1 MFISCNFFGHVKDQ
15 GVYFW
20 QQQGWDRLL
29 KWLRVKERS
38 KMGIAFT
45 NNVNVNNL
53 KSKLLKQHSAPFCSS
68 SGGIFYFVGCH
79 LVACWMPFP
88 SKKD

>member
-38 KMGIAFT
+38 KMGTAFT

-53 KSKLLKQHSAPFCSS
+53 ESKLFNNIRRH
-68 SGGIFYFVGCH
+68 FVVRR
-79 LVACWMPFP
+79 VAFFILLGVIW
-88 SKKD
+88 